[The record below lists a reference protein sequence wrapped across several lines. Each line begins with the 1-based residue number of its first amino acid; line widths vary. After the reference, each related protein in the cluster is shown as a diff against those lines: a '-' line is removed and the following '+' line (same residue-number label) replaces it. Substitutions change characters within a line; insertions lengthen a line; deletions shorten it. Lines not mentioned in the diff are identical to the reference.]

1 MMTKSG
7 LLSIH
12 CSKSHTYAMAA
23 QGLSQRPCH
32 IKVPFRLSLKDEH
45 VFRQEEMTSNGIT
58 LQSAEV

>member
-1 MMTKSG
+1 MIKSG

-23 QGLSQRPCH
+23 QGLSQRLCH
-32 IKVPFRLSLKDEH
+32 VKVPFRLSLKNGH
-45 VFRQEEMTSNGIT
+45 FFRQEDITSNGIT